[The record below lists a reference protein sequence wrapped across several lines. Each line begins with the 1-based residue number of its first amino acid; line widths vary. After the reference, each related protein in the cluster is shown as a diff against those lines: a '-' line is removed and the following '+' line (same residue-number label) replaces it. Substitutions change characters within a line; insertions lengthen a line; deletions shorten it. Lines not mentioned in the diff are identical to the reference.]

1 MFTGICTN
9 CARIQEEYLKANEY
23 NGGQVV
29 CWCYTEEEIIRYY
42 ERERNLVEMSDDEE
56 LETAM
61 MFLGEENTN
70 NEDPVEVT
78 IEGTPGDGFEKEI
91 LADYKSQDY
100 EFISDMTTHEVAS
113 PNDDMDWLFID
124 EGEASM

>member
-1 MFTGICTN
+1 MLVLHRGRNNTILWKGTKLSGNVRWWGI
-9 CARIQEEYLKANEY
+9 
-23 NGGQVV
+23 
-29 CWCYTEEEIIRYY
+29 
-42 ERERNLVEMSDDEE
+42 
-56 LETAM
+56 ETAM

-70 NEDPVEVT
+70 NEDPVEVI
-78 IEGTPGDGFEKEI
+78 IEGTSGDGFEQEI

-100 EFISDMTTHEVAS
+100 EFIPDMTTREVAS

>member
-1 MFTGICTN
+1 MKT
-9 CARIQEEYLKANEY
+9 NEY

-29 CWCYTEEEIIRYY
+29 CWCYTEEEIIQYY
-42 ERERNLVEMSDDEE
+42 ERERNLMEMSDDEE

-70 NEDPVEVT
+70 NEDPVEVI
-78 IEGTPGDGFEKEI
+78 IEGTSGDGFEQEI
-91 LADYKSQDY
+91 LADYKSRDY
-100 EFISDMTTHEVAS
+100 EFISDMTTREVAS